1 MRTIITIAVGI
12 SLIILASG
20 TVAFTLD
27 RHANFSGIIGL
38 VMVSLVLFGI
48 FKHVNR
54 QPTKGAQEGPPNEEL
69 TLRIS
74 ALEKRL
80 TDIQDI
86 VISIDDRLSRPAIR
100 KDTPSV

>member
-20 TVAFTLD
+20 TVAHTLQ
-27 RHANFSGIIGL
+27 RNASFSGVLGL
-38 VMVSLVLFGI
+38 VLVALVIFAI

-54 QPTKGAQEGPPNEEL
+54 QPPNAKQEGPPNEEL